1 MTTHPRRL
9 TYMGDMMISY
19 LRSCAGCG
27 GSFAAHNSRSL
38 DEAYVCDKCMPKVM
52 PPDFDPQPN
61 DIVRFIDGP
70 RGDWLVLGRD
80 GDMVSVRRLG
90 FPEAEPRPVSIHA
103 LYPRR

>member
-9 TYMGDMMISY
+9 TYKRDMMTSY
-19 LRSCAGCG
+19 LRCCAGCG
-27 GSFAAHNSRSL
+27 SSFAAHNSKSF
-38 DEAYVCDKCMPKVM
+38 DGAYVCDKCMPKVR
-52 PPDFDPQPN
+52 PDNFDPQPN

-70 RGDWLVLGRD
+70 RGNWVVLSRD

-90 FPEAEPRPVSIHA
+90 FPEDEPRPASIHA